1 MDIPFLGRPNVN
13 YYRHRSVITQVII
26 YYFKVL
32 PLNYFTDYWILITGY

>member
-1 MDIPFLGRPNVN
+1 MDIPFLGRPIIYNN
-13 YYRHRSVITQVII
+13 RHRSVITQVII